1 MPDELKSN
9 RARVVE
15 ATETG
20 AADENDQPVKVNK
33 FKNFFFHRKFGVFFA
48 VLAVIM
54 IAFAIWN
61 HFASDKTADV
71 RAIFAGPYEM
81 TANDGR
87 EVCEALETAQGESAK
102 SLSITDVTWYS
113 KFDLENLS
121 AAKASLVDAT
131 ENQAELDRFRS
142 ELTKSDALL
151 LFISPQVESQ
161 MKDALIPLSEIF
173 GENGV
178 PEASVDDPL
187 AIRLGDTAFYE
198 AFPAVNEL
206 PQNTRVCVRRA
217 SAAPAVGEDDAER
230 AKALEADAMAIVRA
244 IAAYKG

>member
-1 MPDELKSN
+1 MPEDLKSN

-15 ATETG
+15 ATEN
-20 AADENDQPVKVNK
+20 AAAPEEAPVKVSRIR
-33 FKNFFFHRKFGVFFA
+33 NFLFHRKFVIFFA
-48 VLAVIM
+48 VLAIIM
-54 IAFAIWN
+54 IAFAVWN

-71 RAIFAGPYEM
+71 GAIFAGPYEM

-87 EVCEALETAQGESAK
+87 EIASALAAAQGDGAK
-102 SLSITDVTWYS
+102 SVAITDVTWYS
-113 KFDLENLS
+113 AFDLENLP
-121 AAKASLVDAT
+121 AAKASLVDPT

-161 MKDALIPLSEIF
+161 MKEALIPLSEIF
-173 GENGV
+173 GEGAI

-206 PQNTRVCVRRA
+206 PQNTRICVRRA
-217 SAAPAVGEDDAER
+217 SAAPALENADPEK
-230 AKALEADAMAIVRA
+230 AKAAQDEAIAIVRA
-244 IAAYKG
+244 ISAYKG